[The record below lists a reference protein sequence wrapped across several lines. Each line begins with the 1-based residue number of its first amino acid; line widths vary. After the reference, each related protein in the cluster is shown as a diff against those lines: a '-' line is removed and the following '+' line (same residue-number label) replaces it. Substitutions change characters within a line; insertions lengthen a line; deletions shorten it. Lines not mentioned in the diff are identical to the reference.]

1 MLTQRSGRENTS
13 SLLDVPKSC
22 RCDPGHGQVP
32 MITDNQSYHRLI
44 FSKAAVTAGAKLK
57 PSKFSD
63 QNFML
68 TFLFL
73 QISHCATFRRRPL
86 VSTSSA
92 PDLLPWFLFL
102 AEGMR
107 VGRLAAQ
114 SDEVEKYRSANGGEA
129 LSDDD
134 DEVNNWKDRVI
145 FAVLHSHM
153 MMIDLFGISLLII
166 ETHCC
171 SCDREG
177 RLQRRSTWRQLHHYH
192 CHCIYTGVYKCA
204 MAFSLRAILKI
215 Y

>member
-22 RCDPGHGQVP
+22 RCDPGHGQVS
-32 MITDNQSYHRLI
+32 MITDNQSYPHFI
-44 FSKAAVTAGAKLK
+44 FPKAAVTAGAKLK

-114 SDEVEKYRSANGGEA
+114 SDQDENYCSANGGEA

-134 DEVNNWKDRVI
+134 GEVNNSKDAFPSDDDWPLWNI
-145 FAVLHSHM
+145 IIHHP
-153 MMIDLFGISLLII
+153 DSLLQLWSRRPASEKVDLAAITPLPLPLPKKCIAIGIAII
-166 ETHCC
+166 
-171 SCDREG
+171 
-177 RLQRRSTWRQLHHYH
+177 
-192 CHCIYTGVYKCA
+192 
-204 MAFSLRAILKI
+204 IL
-215 Y
+215 